1 MFAPLL
7 IQELWKDGC
16 YKAFPLRHTM
26 PLCTSVSGCFGY
38 LSHTLSEK
46 AGPPQVDQACVCV
59 LWLAV
64 YLSGLSGITPLQ
76 PQPMACPLGSVGW
89 LFDGFLHSCFFDG
102 ILRDDAGE
110 LVGIRPENK
119 IWSQGG
125 RCELLV
131 GRWASELSRLTSA
144 SPWLHLVSP
153 GQGLRVYLVY
163 LFCDLPHMRDI
174 FI

>member
-1 MFAPLL
+1 MFAPLV
-7 IQELWKDGC
+7 IQEFWKDGC

-26 PLCTSVSGCFGY
+26 PLCTSVSGCFCY

-46 AGPPQVDQACVCV
+46 AGPPQVDQARVCV
-59 LWLAV
+59 LWSAV
-64 YLSGLSGITPLQ
+64 HLSGLSGITPLQ
-76 PQPMACPLGSVGW
+76 PPANGLSSWQCW
-89 LFDGFLHSCFFDG
+89 LALWWLLALM
-102 ILRDDAGE
+102 LRWHPDDAGE

-125 RCELLV
+125 RCGLLV

-144 SPWLHLVSP
+144 SPWLHLASP
-153 GQGLRVYLVY
+153 GQGLRVYFVY
-163 LFCDLPHMRDI
+163 LFCDLPHMRDL